1 MTRVL
6 FVAPDGSEREAMAED
21 GHSLMETALR
31 HGIDAIS
38 ADCGGGCSCATCH
51 VLVDPVW
58 VDRLAPM
65 NETESL
71 MLEFV
76 EDRQDNSRLS
86 CQIELHPLLEGLRVI
101 LPSGG
106 G

>member
-1 MTRVL
+1 MTRII
-6 FVAPDGSEREAMAED
+6 FVNSDGSEHEVVAED

-31 HGIDAIS
+31 YGIDAIS

-51 VLVDPVW
+51 VLIDPAW
-58 VDRLAPM
+58 VDRLVPM

-76 EDRQDNSRLS
+76 EDRQGNSRLS
-86 CQIELHPLLEGLRVI
+86 CQVDLHPFLEGLRVM
-101 LPSGG
+101 LPPVVG
-106 G
+106 